1 MKFSLKPV
9 FIGWITLLAQLP
21 LQLFFT
27 LWCGGF
33 FGGLAR
39 SFGNV
44 SASGVGVRDIFNPD
58 DAYEKIKGM
67 VETHN
72 V

>member
-9 FIGWITLLAQLP
+9 FIGWITLVCQLP

-33 FGGLAR
+33 FGAMLMSGGMFSKDSSAPYILFGGLA
-39 SFGNV
+39 FIGFPLV
-44 SASGVGVRDIFNPD
+44 IYIA
-58 DAYEKIKGM
+58 KI
-67 VETHN
+67 
-72 V
+72 